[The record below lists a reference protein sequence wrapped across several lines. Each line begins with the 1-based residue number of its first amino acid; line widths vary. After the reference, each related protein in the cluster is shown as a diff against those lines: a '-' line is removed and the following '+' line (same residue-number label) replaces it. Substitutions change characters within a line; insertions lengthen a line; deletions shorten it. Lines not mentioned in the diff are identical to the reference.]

1 MTEATPFQRKYDIT
15 FLCPPTIAGGVFLL
29 PFFSVEVSTLVK
41 KRERFVEEYL
51 IDLNATQAA
60 IRAGYSP
67 KTAYSIGHE
76 LMKIP
81 EVRARIDKA
90 MAERSKR
97 TGINADRV
105 LRELGKIAF
114 VNATDVID
122 MSDATVKNDA
132 ERDDT
137 AAIASVKVKV
147 IPGENGDGV
156 EREIRLADKLKA
168 LELCGKH
175 LGMFKENSDDNVP
188 LTVVI
193 NYDYGE
199 NDGV

>member
-1 MTEATPFQRKYDIT
+1 M
-15 FLCPPTIAGGVFLL
+15 
-29 PFFSVEVSTLVK
+29 VK